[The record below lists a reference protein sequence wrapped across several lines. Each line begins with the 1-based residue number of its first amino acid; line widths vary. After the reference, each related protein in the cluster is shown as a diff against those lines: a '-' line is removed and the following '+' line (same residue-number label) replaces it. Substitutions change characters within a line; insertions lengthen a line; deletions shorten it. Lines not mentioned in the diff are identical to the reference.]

1 MVIKQQRYH
10 HGRLAAGGDK
20 KNAFVSPLNIQNI
33 PKPHVTNHFV
43 IPENICKE
51 YYPEVIEA
59 IDKSGTLEEAE
70 TDLRYIDQNRIKEL
84 CDKNGFDYN
93 QVKQT
98 GKRWSY
104 RIFGYVVSE
113 EPWLIPGVEEGVV
126 EGFIQEL
133 NSRSCFLPDPEY
145 YFVTLDFNAEEIRIP
160 ALWSKEPAWL
170 NAFRD
175 HKDVHKSTAC
185 SIWGEENY
193 TKDKRKMAKG
203 ANFGLLYGMTAHNF
217 KDRFNISYEEA
228 QEFVDQFKAGL
239 PTLFNWIKQCELEGE
254 KFGTVYT
261 MFGRPRRVKSWFDT
275 GEWSWVSFAKRTCVN
290 TKIQGTGA
298 DILKIVM
305 IKLFNQFYKTGL
317 TELIRFKF
325 TIHDE
330 IDYQI
335 VKDKKHNYAAFKKIL
350 KMVMQIMR
358 VQQPSWE
365 FPMEVGLSIGNRWGQ
380 TIDFDFDVNTL
391 EVTGPKQDPISDN
404 DICKALKI
412 ERKKEEPERVTDSER
427 SDESLSSTIGPG
439 WNGETISY

>member
-1 MVIKQQRYH
+1 MDIKQQKYH

-33 PKPHVTNHFV
+33 PKPHVTNHYV
-43 IPENICKE
+43 IPEDICKK
-51 YYPEVIEA
+51 YYPEVIEV
-59 IDKSGTLEEAE
+59 IDKSGTLEEGE
-70 TDLRYIDQNRIKEL
+70 TDLRYIDQDKIKEL
-84 CDKNGFDYN
+84 CNKNGFDYN
-93 QVKQT
+93 QVQQA

-133 NSRSCFLPDPEY
+133 NSRSCFLPDPGY

-170 NAFRD
+170 NAFKD

-185 SIWGEENY
+185 AIWGEENY

-239 PTLFNWIKQCELEGE
+239 PVLFKWIRACELEGE
-254 KFGTVYT
+254 KNGTVYT

-275 GEWSWVSFAKRTCVN
+275 GDWSWVSFAKRTCVN

-298 DILKIVM
+298 DILKIVFL
-305 IKLFNQFYKTGL
+305 KLFDQFYKTNL
-317 TELIRFKF
+317 TELVRFKF

-335 VKDKKHNYAAFKKIL
+335 IKDKEHNCASFKKIL
-350 KMVMQIMR
+350 KMIMQIMR
-358 VQQPSWE
+358 VQYPGWE

-380 TIDFDFDVNTL
+380 CIDFDFDINTL
-391 EVTGPKQDPISDN
+391 EVTGPKQDPISDK
-404 DICKALKI
+404 DICKALGI
-412 ERKKEEPERVTDSER
+412 EQKKESEEKQEEQQ
-427 SDESLSSTIGPG
+427 DLINTV
-439 WNGETISY
+439 WNGEMIEY

>member
-1 MVIKQQRYH
+1 MDIKQQKYH

-33 PKPHVTNHFV
+33 PKPHVTNHYV
-43 IPENICKE
+43 IPEDICKK
-51 YYPEVIEA
+51 YYPEVIEV
-59 IDKSGTLEEAE
+59 IDKSGTLEEGE
-70 TDLRYIDQNRIKEL
+70 TDLRYIDQDKIKEL
-84 CDKNGFDYN
+84 CNKNGFDYN
-93 QVKQT
+93 QVQQA

-113 EPWLIPGVEEGVV
+113 KPWLIPGVEEGVV

-133 NSRSCFLPDPEY
+133 NSRSCFLPDPGY

-170 NAFRD
+170 NAFKD

-185 SIWGEENY
+185 AIWGEENY

-239 PTLFNWIKQCELEGE
+239 PVLFKWIRACELEGE
-254 KFGTVYT
+254 KNGTVYT

-275 GEWSWVSFAKRTCVN
+275 GDWSWVSFAKRTCVN

-298 DILKIVM
+298 DILKIVFL
-305 IKLFNQFYKTGL
+305 KLFDTFYKTNL
-317 TELIRFKF
+317 TELVRFKF
-325 TIHDE
+325 TIHD
-330 IDYQI
+330 
-335 VKDKKHNYAAFKKIL
+335 
-350 KMVMQIMR
+350 
-358 VQQPSWE
+358 
-365 FPMEVGLSIGNRWGQ
+365 
-380 TIDFDFDVNTL
+380 
-391 EVTGPKQDPISDN
+391 
-404 DICKALKI
+404 
-412 ERKKEEPERVTDSER
+412 
-427 SDESLSSTIGPG
+427 
-439 WNGETISY
+439 